1 VRLDS
6 RVAPIAPVA
15 RLAPFNHPDWLFEPK
30 YDGFRGVFY
39 LTRRGCAMYSKRGNR
54 FSRFPELCERIRAEL
69 PRPEV
74 ILDGEV
80 VAIDEGGAGGLLE
93 PDERSGALG
102 RFRREM
108 RTSRTIEFEADHHL
122 FNSHAD
128 RTSRELRAFL
138 LAS

>member
-1 VRLDS
+1 LSLIRWVPGCLLPDPPRLCH
-6 RVAPIAPVA
+6 VLQA
-15 RLAPFNHPDWLFEPK
+15 
-30 YDGFRGVFY
+30 
-39 LTRRGCAMYSKRGNR
+39 GNR

-122 FNSHAD
+122 FNSHPD